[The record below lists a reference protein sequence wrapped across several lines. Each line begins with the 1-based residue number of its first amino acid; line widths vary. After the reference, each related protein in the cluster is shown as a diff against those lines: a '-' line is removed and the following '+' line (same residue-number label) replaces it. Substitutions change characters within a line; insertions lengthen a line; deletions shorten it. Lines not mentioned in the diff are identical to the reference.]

1 MVAAAT
7 WAQHNSMQTLIV
19 SYTMYVDSIACYE
32 ASETAI
38 WFKKFVSSVKVVDTI
53 SKSPKLHYDN
63 GSIIYYSNKNKS
75 SDTTKH
81 IGSKY
86 YDIKGVS
93 A

>member
-1 MVAAAT
+1 ME
-7 WAQHNSMQTLIV
+7 TLIV

-38 WFKKFVSSVKVVDTI
+38 WLKKFVSSVKVVETI

-63 GSIIYYSNKNKS
+63 GAIIYYSYKNRS

-81 IGSKY
+81 IG
-86 YDIKGVS
+86 IKVL
-93 A
+93 